1 MKTSQTIGV
10 LLAIS
15 AVILASC
22 EPMRVN
28 EHPIGMYPTGN
39 VYPGNPN
46 MQNSEY
52 MQQGNSL
59 LDDVRGG
66 TTPNPLNPGSAF
78 NPDPGNTGGGTI
90 RNLIGGDTGNN
101 NPGINPGIQNNGIA
115 APRPVAPAVNSD
127 IPVAIRT
134 ADPTVVISPYD
145 RTKKVKILNRKTNQP
160 YPSGTVLRDTNY
172 PNEVRK
178 FRVP

>member
-1 MKTSQTIGV
+1 
-10 LLAIS
+10 
-15 AVILASC
+15 
-22 EPMRVN
+22 MRVH
-28 EHPIGMYPTGN
+28 ERPIGMYPNNN

-46 MQNSEY
+46 MQNPEY

-59 LDDVRGG
+59 LDDVRRDSVQD
-66 TTPNPLNPGSAF
+66 PLNPGSSF

-90 RNLIGGDTGNN
+90 RNLIGGDNGYN
-101 NPGINPGIQNNGIA
+101 NPGMQNPGVQNNGIA
-115 APRPVAPAVNSD
+115 SPRPVTPAVNNSVPTA
-127 IPVAIRT
+127 IPT

-145 RTKKVKILNRKTNQP
+145 RTKKVKILNRRTNQP
-160 YPSGTVLRDTNY
+160 YPSGTILRDTNY